1 MKFISFPIFLVS
13 LAVGLFVVYIS
24 MPPTQIIYVYPTP
37 DNVDQIQYKDRS
49 GTCFG
54 FEAEQV
60 TCPANKK
67 LVREYPIQEGKKFK

>member
-37 DNVDQIQYKDRS
+37 DNEDKISYKDKAGNCFHFKSKQVKCPTDVSKIRS
-49 GTCFG
+49 Y
-54 FEAEQV
+54 
-60 TCPANKK
+60 N
-67 LVREYPIQEGKKFK
+67 IQ

>member
-37 DNVDQIQYKDRS
+37 DNEDKITYKDRADN
-49 GTCFG
+49 CFH
-54 FEAEQV
+54 FKPLEID
-60 TCPANKK
+60 CPSDKSK
-67 LVREYPIQEGKKFK
+67 IRSYGVQ